1 MVEKVD
7 AEGAVK
13 YRVDVYIGSDNDS
26 RKIHDTYLD
35 KVKKW
40 ANETFPDGYTIF
52 RGEGYYNGD
61 SEDSLL
67 LYAFLNQDLNLKPQL
82 QRLKKE
88 LEQKSILFV
97 KSQMDY
103 EVVQ

>member
-40 ANETFPDGYTIF
+40 ANETFPDGYTIL
-52 RGEGYYNGD
+52 RGEGYYDGD
-61 SEDSLL
+61 SEDSVL
-67 LYAFLNQDLNLKPQL
+67 LYAFLSQDLSLKPQL
-82 QRLKKE
+82 RRLKQE
-88 LEQKSILFV
+88 LEQEAILFV
-97 KSQMDY
+97 KSKVDY
-103 EVVQ
+103 KVV